1 MAAAQGDMTPGWGD
15 TTSEWGDMTAAQVA
29 MIPAQGGMTLRLG
42 KRTTAVAQ
50 MLQNDPEIDMYS
62 DIGILY
68 LRFKTH
74 AFDVLLPEQR

>member
-1 MAAAQGDMTPGWGD
+1 MTP
-15 TTSEWGDMTAAQVA
+15 AQD
-29 MIPAQGGMTLRLG
+29 GMTQRLG

-74 AFDVLLPEQR
+74 AFDVLLPE